1 MSEEP
6 ERLGLRVLR
15 RLDEKVDW
23 LTADVSDLK
32 LRVTSVE
39 NQLAAMAAAQ
49 ASNYASLSS
58 RMDRVETRLDR
69 IERRFDLVGAQP

>member
-6 ERLGLRVLR
+6 ESLVLRVLR
-15 RLDEKVDW
+15 RLDEKMDR

-32 LRVTSVE
+32 MGVTSVG
-39 NQLAAMAAAQ
+39 NQLAAMAATQ

-58 RMDRVETRLDR
+58 RLDRV
-69 IERRFDLVGAQP
+69 ERRFDLVGAQP